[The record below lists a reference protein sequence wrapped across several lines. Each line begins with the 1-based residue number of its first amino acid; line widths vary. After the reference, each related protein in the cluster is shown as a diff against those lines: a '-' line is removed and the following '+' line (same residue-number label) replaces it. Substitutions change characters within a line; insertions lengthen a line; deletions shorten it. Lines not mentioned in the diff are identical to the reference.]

1 MDHEPQPGREPVVL
15 EPLVRAFVDE
25 HRRVASTGKDG
36 GRSTARPDDR
46 LPGRHPETSG
56 LTSDIPSGT
65 HAADPDVEEARLT
78 VPVARDDRQVVRVLR
93 PVDADEPLPVIL
105 YVPGPSRTRTDAP
118 PQRAFE
124 RDLVLGA
131 DAAVVVLDPPHPHD
145 ERHPAAVERLHT
157 IASWLFE
164 HGADAGLDPRRVAAV
179 GVSTGA
185 NLVAGLTLATKRHG
199 GAPLLQQVLI
209 CPTTDAS
216 ASASTSWYAE
226 FVDGY
231 VPGSGLSDEST
242 VSPLCAGVDELA
254 DLPPALILVA
264 EADVLRDEGEAYAAR
279 LRTAGVP
286 VVSLRYHGTIHAFVA
301 LDALRDSH
309 ASRAARVQVVDTLHV
324 ALHAWRG

>member
-25 HRRVASTGKDG
+25 HRRVTSTGTDG
-36 GRSTARPDDR
+36 GRSTARPHDR
-46 LPGRHPETSG
+46 LPGPHSKTSG
-56 LTSDIPSGT
+56 ITSDITSGT
-65 HAADPDVEEARLT
+65 HAAVPDVEEARLA
-78 VPVARDDRQVVRVLR
+78 VPVAHDDRQVVRVLR

-118 PQRAFE
+118 PQQAFE

-131 DAAVVVLDPPHPHD
+131 DAAVVVLDPPHPHG
-145 ERHPAAVERLHT
+145 ERHPATVEGLHT
-157 IASWLFE
+157 IAAWLFE
-164 HGADAGLDPRRVAAV
+164 HGADVGLDPRRVAAV

-185 NLVAGLTLATKRHG
+185 NLVAGLTLATMRHG
-199 GAPLLQQVLI
+199 GPPLLQQVLI

-231 VPGSGLSDEST
+231 VPDPGLRDEST
-242 VSPLCAGVDELA
+242 GSPLRAGVDELA
-254 DLPPALILVA
+254 GLPPALILVA

-309 ASRAARVQVVDTLHV
+309 ASRAARIQVVDTLHV
-324 ALHAWRG
+324 ALHTWR